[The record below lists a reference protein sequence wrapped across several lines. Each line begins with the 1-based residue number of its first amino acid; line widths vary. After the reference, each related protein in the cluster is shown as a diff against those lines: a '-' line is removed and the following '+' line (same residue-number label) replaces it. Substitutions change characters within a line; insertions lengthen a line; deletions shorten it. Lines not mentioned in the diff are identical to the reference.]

1 MSTVILI
8 VGLQLFCRM

>member
-8 VGLQLFCRM
+8 AILKY